1 MCGRF
6 AQSNIIKGTT
16 DVVKSVIGKV
26 ENLDNYNIS
35 PGQEAAVIKKYSNG
49 RALEVAQWSIVPSW
63 AKDKDGFR
71 PLYNTRIESLNK
83 PYFKRLI
90 SENRLIIPCSYYYEW
105 SKSENSKK
113 IPFCFKMNDSGEL
126 MYLAGIFEKRQFTII
141 TRDATPT
148 NEKIHHRQPVI
159 INKSKINEYLNVKND
174 ALEVLNTINPP
185 DLSFYQIGFEINNPK
200 YNSSDLINPFKS

>member
-1 MCGRF
+1 
-6 AQSNIIKGTT
+6 
-16 DVVKSVIGKV
+16 
-26 ENLDNYNIS
+26 
-35 PGQEAAVIKKYSNG
+35 
-49 RALEVAQWSIVPSW
+49 
-63 AKDKDGFR
+63 
-71 PLYNTRIESLNK
+71 
-83 PYFKRLI
+83 
-90 SENRLIIPCSYYYEW
+90 
-105 SKSENSKK
+105 
-113 IPFCFKMNDSGEL
+113 MNDSGEL

-200 YNSSDLINPFKS
+200 NNSSDLINPLKAKKLL